1 MRSLFFSLIVLCGFG
16 ATNTSFSIEKT
27 EAQIKYERNAF
38 MANFGRIQDS
48 VDNLQRNFLDQRKS
62 LGDLESKISRI
73 ENQLKNKKEVDTSKF
88 ATKKDLLLI
97 KADIE
102 KFNKQWSEDQNRLS
116 SQIQKDIE
124 DLKALILELNQPKR
138 GGLAMEQ
145 APKKP
150 AKMKYPGFINWEI
163 RPGDS
168 FSVIAREM
176 NRAHGLNLS
185 LNDIQKANPK
195 VNSRKL
201 TIKQIIKVPV
211 PLDFQT
217 D

>member
-1 MRSLFFSLIVLCGFG
+1 
-16 ATNTSFSIEKT
+16 
-27 EAQIKYERNAF
+27 

-97 KADIE
+97 KSDIE